1 MSTDLLIQTTV
12 VSSCSVQCSSLLP
25 LPPCLSQ
32 SLIFP
37 SLSDF
42 RLVPSFQLPP
52 IAGKS
57 SSFGGG
63 WGSRNTAHNAWTHQ
77 LSRFYSVLFWHP
89 VLPIFLWII
98 VPFVIRAPNE
108 THQEFLLLQEQWNN
122 SPTADRC
129 NWQDGAP
136 RGAQG
141 STALIVLFF
150 FPFPR

>member
-1 MSTDLLIQTTV
+1 MTQMSTDLLIQTTV

-57 SSFGGG
+57 SSFGGDG
-63 WGSRNTAHNAWTHQ
+63 GHGTQPTMHEPTSSADFTRYSFGIQSYPYFCESLCHSWSELQMKLTRN
-77 LSRFYSVLFWHP
+77 FYYSKNSEIIVR
-89 VLPIFLWII
+89 LPIAVTGKMGL
-98 VPFVIRAPNE
+98 PGEHRA
-108 THQEFLLLQEQWNN
+108 
-122 SPTADRC
+122 
-129 NWQDGAP
+129 
-136 RGAQG
+136 AQ
-141 STALIVLFF
+141 L
-150 FPFPR
+150 